1 MSLLPAAWPIPRP
14 ARRRITPILRRALP
28 FVAEFGVERRL
39 SGLDPQVDLGLR
51 VERAQAAAL
60 ARAPLLAGPRDRL
73 LRRFVRAWSTAPALA
88 RVSRLF
94 LELDLPP
101 RAPAP
106 GWALF
111 ATVEDVFSPRARA
124 ALIRAVGERFE
135 LSAEQRAA
143 LLAGARAPGLHL
155 LHLGLLPSR
164 PGSPV
169 RLALWG
175 PTAIASQL
183 ALGLDSDAVRLF
195 SWLAGPTLSV
205 QLSYDQAGACLG
217 RVDLELSRPQGLGG
231 ALLALEAAGLVT
243 AHARA
248 ELEAIEPAELS
259 HLKLIV
265 RQGRSPE
272 LKAYVAA
279 PAGPPS
285 SGRGRARRAR

>member
-1 MSLLPAAWPIPRP
+1 LSLLPAAWPIPRP
-14 ARRRITPILRRALP
+14 ARRRITPILRAALP
-28 FVAEFGVERRL
+28 FVAEYGVERRL
-39 SGLDPQVDLGLR
+39 SGPDPQVDLGLR

-60 ARAPLLAGPRDRL
+60 ARAPLLAAPRDRL

-88 RVSRLF
+88 RVPRLF

-101 RAPAP
+101 GAPAP

-135 LSAEQRAA
+135 LGAEQLSA
-143 LLAGARAPGLHL
+143 LLAGARTPGLHL
-155 LHLGLLPSR
+155 LHVGLLPAR

-169 RLALWG
+169 RLALSG

-183 ALGLDSDAVRLF
+183 ALGLAPDAVRLF

>member
-14 ARRRITPILRRALP
+14 ARRRITPIVRRALP
-28 FVAEFGVERRL
+28 FVAEYGVERRL
-39 SGLDPQVDLGLR
+39 SSPDPQVDLGLR

-73 LRRFVRAWSTAPALA
+73 LRRFARAWSTAPDLA
-88 RVSRLF
+88 PVSRVF

-101 RAPAP
+101 GAPAP

-124 ALIRAVGERFE
+124 ALIRAVSARFE
-135 LSAEQRAA
+135 LSAEQQSA
-143 LLAGARAPGLHL
+143 LLAGARTPGLHL

-169 RLALWG
+169 RLAFSG
-175 PTAIASQL
+175 PAAIASQL
-183 ALGLDSDAVRLF
+183 ALGLDPDAVRLF

-205 QLSYDQAGACLG
+205 QLSYDHAGARLA

-231 ALLALEAAGLVT
+231 ALLALEAGGLIT
-243 AHARA
+243 AQGRT
-248 ELEAIEPAELS
+248 ELEAIDPAELS

-265 RQGRSPE
+265 RAGRSPE

-279 PAGPPS
+279 PAAPPS
-285 SGRGRARRAR
+285 SGRGRGRRAR